1 MVGQRLQGY
10 LESCGLEA
18 EDVPKVAGA
27 FLTAKYLTWGASIA
41 LALRFHPLRR
51 VFLSRQ
57 EALFGR
63 GVARLWPWAQRKH
76 LWLVQALDAERR
88 RGDSQVGK
96 SVRSIIQ
103 SRQVFGNRVAESAFP
118 VAGVRKK
125 TSDLISHP
133 ADRNTRGLKLVSKLQ
148 SRFKG
153 AFARAFQACHLR
165 FNRAKASYKEAKSR
179 WHSAG
184 FQLLSRPE
192 RSRSSGLA
200 HAKSVRLTWYAW
212 ASAKYWQLS
221 DKLADAAGS
230 SWAGRFLSQRFSLD
244 PKGLALGLAEGT
256 ILFKFTIPLHTPL
269 MLLTVIHFF
278 KQRRYVAA
286 ETLIGESLDAS
297 AMTSTSPRQV
307 QQKFMDVLEAALDAE
322 E

>member
-1 MVGQRLQGY
+1 MVGQRLKGY
-10 LESCGLEA
+10 IESCGLEA

-63 GVARLWPWAQRKH
+63 GVARLWPWAKRKH

-88 RGDSQVGK
+88 RGDSQLGK

-103 SRQVFGNRVAESAFP
+103 SRQVFGNRVAESVALP
-118 VAGVRKK
+118 MAGVRKK
-125 TSDLISHP
+125 TSDQMLHP
-133 ADRNTRGLKLVSKLQ
+133 AERNVSKLQ

-153 AFARAFQACHLR
+153 AFARAFQACRLR
-165 FNRAKASYKEAKSR
+165 FNRAKASYKEAKHR

-184 FQLLSRPE
+184 LQLLSRSE
-192 RSRSSGLA
+192 RSRQVGLV
-200 HAKSVRLTWYAW
+200 HPKSVPLTWYAW
-212 ASAKYWQLS
+212 SSAKYWQLS

-269 MLLTVIHFF
+269 MLLTLIHFF
-278 KQRRYVAA
+278 KQKRYVAA
-286 ETLIGESLDAS
+286 ETIIGTGETHDAS
-297 AMTSTSPRQV
+297 PQTSTHPSEV
-307 QQKFMDVLEAALDAE
+307 QRKYMDVLEAALDVE